1 MNKIVLDTNGY
12 VSYLSGD
19 KNILYSLVDAEII
32 FMSIFVLGELLTG
45 FKGGNR
51 EKDNLAI
58 LRTFL
63 NKPGVSVLNAST
75 DTADYF
81 ALIKN
86 NLKKAGTP
94 IPVNDIWI
102 AAHTMQTGSMLITYD
117 RHFKYIPGLRL
128 WEKI

>member
-19 KNILYSLVDAEII
+19 KNILHSLVEAEII
-32 FMSIFVLGELLTG
+32 FMSLFVLGELLAG

-63 NKPGVSVLNAST
+63 NKPGVRVLNASAE
-75 DTADYF
+75 TADYF

-86 NLKKAGTP
+86 NLKEAGTP

-102 AAHTMQTGSMLITYD
+102 GAHTMQTGSILITYD

>member
-12 VSYLSGD
+12 ISYLSGD
-19 KNILYSLVDAEII
+19 KNILYSLVEAEII